1 MLATLF
7 FVLIIGYLEKNMKV
21 ESFQDD
27 EIDEAWQLEFSRPAN
42 EGHMD
47 AVQMKVS
54 EKMYIYLITI
64 IHFQFSV

>member
-7 FVLIIGYLEKNMKV
+7 FVLIIGYLEKNIQV

-47 AVQMKVS
+47 GIQMKVS
-54 EKMYIYLITI
+54 ENIIYI
-64 IHFQFSV
+64 